1 MNNPEKPK
9 TMNLKRTMLAAL
21 VAAVLIPGG
30 LWARGKTGNARI
42 KVDIER
48 QKGEIDRNIYG
59 NFVEHLGRCIYG
71 GLYEPGSA
79 LSDEKGYRRD
89 VLEATRALRT
99 SLVRWPGGNFVSGYH
114 WEDGIGPQAG
124 RPTRIDLA
132 WGFRESNAFGT
143 DEFVEW
149 CRRAATEPYFCVNLG
164 TGTMDEARNW
174 VEYCNGEKGT
184 YWSDL
189 RRRNG
194 YEKPHKVKYWA
205 LGNEMDG
212 QWQMGHKN
220 AEDYG
225 KFALETAKLMK
236 WIDRDIKLV
245 VAGSS
250 DYNGN
255 WIDWNRTVLEYLKN
269 HADYIALHNY
279 VENRSNDYY
288 KFMATTRFAEKA
300 IRITEG
306 LIAEAMTKAERK
318 DPIYIAFDEYNVWY
332 RAKGEEGNEEVY
344 NLEDALVVSTF
355 LNIFVRNA
363 HVVKMANMAQLVNVI
378 APIFSTKEGS
388 WYQTIFYPL
397 QLFATHCH
405 GTSLDTFVD
414 CDTYALGGERIP
426 YLDVS
431 AAYDNEAGEVIVNVT
446 NRHREQAI
454 TTDILCQTGRFGGK
468 ATVYEVNGPDIKA
481 ENSMTRQA
489 VKTVTKEAQARGD
502 RFTYAFPA
510 HSFTLIRIPV
520 ETDGKHPVRRQAPS
534 APGGG
539 SRTE

>member
-71 GLYEPGSA
+71 GLYEPGSP

-149 CRRAATEPYFCVNLG
+149 CRRADTEPYFCVNLG

-174 VEYCNGEKGT
+174 VEYCNVEKGT

-378 APIFSTKEGS
+378 APIFSTKDGS

-431 AAYDNEAGEVIVNVT
+431 AAYDGEAGEVIVNVT

-454 TTDILCQTGRFGGK
+454 TTDILCQTGRFDGK

-489 VKTVTKEAQARGD
+489 VKTVTKEAQAAAGIAHDGQPQPLGAGNVQRGND
-502 RFTYAFPA
+502 PRLP
-510 HSFTLIRIPV
+510 L
-520 ETDGKHPVRRQAPS
+520 
-534 APGGG
+534 PGGDQIDVV
-539 SRTE
+539 RALRL

>member
-1 MNNPEKPK
+1 MPQQDHLTARLVVDDDFEVAPVNNR
-9 TMNLKRTMLAAL
+9 LF
-21 VAAVLIPGG
+21 GS
-30 LWARGKTGNARI
+30 
-42 KVDIER
+42 
-48 QKGEIDRNIYG
+48 
-59 NFVEHLGRCIYG
+59 FVEHLGRCVYTGI
-71 GLYEPGSA
+71 YEPDHPTA
-79 LSDEKGYRRD
+79 DEHGFRKD
-89 VLEATRALRT
+89 VIDLVKELGATTIRY
-99 SLVRWPGGNFVSGYH
+99 PGGNFVSGYR

-164 TGTMDEARNW
+164 TGTMAEWLEAPGGSELMEAVNLGTRGLQEALDLL
-174 VEYCNGEKGT
+174 EYANVPGGT
-184 YWSDL
+184 ELSE
-189 RRRNG
+189 RRRANG
-194 YEKPHKVKYWA
+194 ADKPFDIRMWC

-520 ETDGKHPVRRQAPS
+520 VTD
-534 APGGG
+534 
-539 SRTE
+539 

>member
-71 GLYEPGSA
+71 GLYEPGSP

-149 CRRAATEPYFCVNLG
+149 CRRADTEPYFCVNLG

-174 VEYCNGEKGT
+174 VEYCNVEKGT

-520 ETDGKHPVRRQAPS
+520 VTAPCP
-534 APGGG
+534 AAGAVGPGRGLPN
-539 SRTE
+539 RIK

>member
-71 GLYEPGSA
+71 GLYEPGSP

-149 CRRAATEPYFCVNLG
+149 CRRADTEPYFCVNLG

-174 VEYCNGEKGT
+174 VEYCNVEKGT

-205 LGNEMDG
+205 RGNEMDG

-520 ETDGKHPVRRQAPS
+520 VTD
-534 APGGG
+534 
-539 SRTE
+539 

>member
-1 MNNPEKPK
+1 M
-9 TMNLKRTMLAAL
+9 
-21 VAAVLIPGG
+21 I
-30 LWARGKTGNARI
+30 
-42 KVDIER
+42 
-48 QKGEIDRNIYG
+48 
-59 NFVEHLGRCIYG
+59 
-71 GLYEPGSA
+71 
-79 LSDEKGYRRD
+79 
-89 VLEATRALRT
+89 
-99 SLVRWPGGNFVSGYH
+99 
-114 WEDGIGPQAG
+114 
-124 RPTRIDLA
+124 
-132 WGFRESNAFGT
+132 
-143 DEFVEW
+143 
-149 CRRAATEPYFCVNLG
+149 
-164 TGTMDEARNW
+164 
-174 VEYCNGEKGT
+174 EKGT

-363 HVVKMANMAQLVNVI
+363 PCGQD
-378 APIFSTKEGS
+378 G
-388 WYQTIFYPL
+388 Q
-397 QLFATHCH
+397 H
-405 GTSLDTFVD
+405 G
-414 CDTYALGGERIP
+414 
-426 YLDVS
+426 
-431 AAYDNEAGEVIVNVT
+431 AAGQ
-446 NRHREQAI
+446 RHRPDLLHQ
-454 TTDILCQTGRFGGK
+454 GRF
-468 ATVYEVNGPDIKA
+468 VVPDDLLPVA
-481 ENSMTRQA
+481 ALRHA
-489 VKTVTKEAQARGD
+489 LPRHVAR
-502 RFTYAFPA
+502 
-510 HSFTLIRIPV
+510 HL
-520 ETDGKHPVRRQAPS
+520 RRL
-534 APGGG
+534 
-539 SRTE
+539 

>member
-1 MNNPEKPK
+1 M
-9 TMNLKRTMLAAL
+9 
-21 VAAVLIPGG
+21 
-30 LWARGKTGNARI
+30 
-42 KVDIER
+42 
-48 QKGEIDRNIYG
+48 
-59 NFVEHLGRCIYG
+59 
-71 GLYEPGSA
+71 
-79 LSDEKGYRRD
+79 
-89 VLEATRALRT
+89 
-99 SLVRWPGGNFVSGYH
+99 
-114 WEDGIGPQAG
+114 
-124 RPTRIDLA
+124 
-132 WGFRESNAFGT
+132 
-143 DEFVEW
+143 
-149 CRRAATEPYFCVNLG
+149 
-164 TGTMDEARNW
+164 
-174 VEYCNGEKGT
+174 
-184 YWSDL
+184 
-189 RRRNG
+189 
-194 YEKPHKVKYWA
+194 
-205 LGNEMDG
+205 
-212 QWQMGHKN
+212 
-220 AEDYG
+220 
-225 KFALETAKLMK
+225 
-236 WIDRDIKLV
+236 
-245 VAGSS
+245 
-250 DYNGN
+250 
-255 WIDWNRTVLEYLKN
+255 LEYLKN

-332 RAKGEEGNEEVY
+332 RARGEEGNEEVY

-431 AAYDNEAGEVIVNVT
+431 AAYDSEAGEVVVNVT

-520 ETDGKHPVRRQAPS
+520 VTD
-534 APGGG
+534 
-539 SRTE
+539 

>member
-21 VAAVLIPGG
+21 VAVVLIPGG

-71 GLYEPGSA
+71 GLYEPGSP

-143 DEFVEW
+143 DKFVEW
-149 CRRAATEPYFCVNLG
+149 CRRADTEPYFCVNLG

-174 VEYCNGEKGT
+174 VEYCNVEKGT

-378 APIFSTKEGS
+378 APIFSTKDGS

-414 CDTYALGGERIP
+414 CDTYALGRERIP

-431 AAYDNEAGEVIVNVT
+431 AAYDGEAGEVIVNVT

-454 TTDILCQTGRFGGK
+454 TTDILCQTGRFDGK

-520 ETDGKHPVRRQAPS
+520 VTD
-534 APGGG
+534 
-539 SRTE
+539 

>member
-1 MNNPEKPK
+1 M
-9 TMNLKRTMLAAL
+9 
-21 VAAVLIPGG
+21 AAVLIPGG

-71 GLYEPGSA
+71 GLYEPGSP

-174 VEYCNGEKGT
+174 VEYCNVEKGT

-318 DPIYIAFDEYNVWY
+318 DPVYIAFDEYNVWY

-431 AAYDNEAGEVIVNVT
+431 AAYDSEAGEVVVNVT

-489 VKTVTKEAQARGD
+489 VKTVTKEAQVRGD

-520 ETDGKHPVRRQAPS
+520 VTD
-534 APGGG
+534 
-539 SRTE
+539 

>member
-1 MNNPEKPK
+1 MKAK
-9 TMNLKRTMLAAL
+9 LLVSTAFLAASVSL
-21 VAAVLIPGG
+21 SAQKSATITVHADQGKEIIP
-30 LWARGKTGNARI
+30 K
-42 KVDIER
+42 E
-48 QKGEIDRNIYG
+48 IYG
-59 NFVEHLGRCIYG
+59 QFAEHLGSCIYG
-71 GLYEPGSA
+71 GLWVGEN
-79 LSDEKGYRRD
+79 SDIPNIKGYRTD
-89 VLEATRALRT
+89 VFNALKDL
-99 SLVRWPGGNFVSGYH
+99 SVPVLRWPGGCFADEYH

-174 VEYCNGEKGT
+174 VEYCNVEKGT

-520 ETDGKHPVRRQAPS
+520 VTD
-534 APGGG
+534 
-539 SRTE
+539 

>member
-21 VAAVLIPGG
+21 VVAVLIPGG

-71 GLYEPGSA
+71 GLYEPGSP

-149 CRRAATEPYFCVNLG
+149 CRRADTEPYFCVNLG

-174 VEYCNGEKGT
+174 VEYCNVEKGT

-454 TTDILCQTGRFGGK
+454 TTDILCQTGRFDGK

-481 ENSMTRQA
+481 ENSMTRQT

-520 ETDGKHPVRRQAPS
+520 VTD
-534 APGGG
+534 
-539 SRTE
+539 

>member
-71 GLYEPGSA
+71 GLYEPGSP

-149 CRRAATEPYFCVNLG
+149 CRRRSSDLYFCVNLG
-164 TGTMDEARNW
+164 TGTMDEACNW
-174 VEYCNGEKGT
+174 VEYCNVEKGT

-318 DPIYIAFDEYNVWY
+318 DPVYIAFDEYNVWY

-378 APIFSTKEGS
+378 APIFSTKEGL

-431 AAYDNEAGEVIVNVT
+431 AAYDGEAGEVIVNVT

-454 TTDILCQTGRFGGK
+454 TTDILCQTGRFDGK

-520 ETDGKHPVRRQAPS
+520 VTD
-534 APGGG
+534 
-539 SRTE
+539 

>member
-30 LWARGKTGNARI
+30 LWARGKTAMPESRSTSNAKRAKSTGISTATSSSTSAAASTAALRARI
-42 KVDIER
+42 AP
-48 QKGEIDRNIYG
+48 
-59 NFVEHLGRCIYG
+59 FGRE
-71 GLYEPGSA
+71 GLPPGRARSDAGASHIAGA
-79 LSDEKGYRRD
+79 L
-89 VLEATRALRT
+89 
-99 SLVRWPGGNFVSGYH
+99 
-114 WEDGIGPQAG
+114 AG
-124 RPTRIDLA
+124 RQLRLGLPLGGRHRPAGRAPTRIDLA

-149 CRRAATEPYFCVNLG
+149 CRRADTEPYFCVNLG

-174 VEYCNGEKGT
+174 VEYCNVEKGT

-279 VENRSNDYY
+279 VENWSNDYY

-306 LIAEAMTKAERK
+306 LITEAMTKAERK

-431 AAYDNEAGEVIVNVT
+431 AAYDGEAGEVIVNVT

-454 TTDILCQTGRFGGK
+454 TTDILCQTGRFDGK

-520 ETDGKHPVRRQAPS
+520 VTD
-534 APGGG
+534 
-539 SRTE
+539 

>member
-1 MNNPEKPK
+1 
-9 TMNLKRTMLAAL
+9 MNLKRTMLAAL

-71 GLYEPGSA
+71 GLYEPGSP

-149 CRRAATEPYFCVNLG
+149 CRRADTEPYFCVNLG

-174 VEYCNGEKGT
+174 VEYCNVEKGT

-318 DPIYIAFDEYNVWY
+318 VLSPATSADHEFDHGLDDIASPDEHAK
-332 RAKGEEGNEEVY
+332 RASTP
-344 NLEDALVVSTF
+344 DA
-355 LNIFVRNA
+355 
-363 HVVKMANMAQLVNVI
+363 QYD
-378 APIFSTKEGS
+378 TKEERRVITGS
-388 WYQTIFYPL
+388 EQKT
-397 QLFATHCH
+397 AK
-405 GTSLDTFVD
+405 
-414 CDTYALGGERIP
+414 ANGEIKGNLPTRRNHKGR
-426 YLDVS
+426 DV
-431 AAYDNEAGEVIVNVT
+431 
-446 NRHREQAI
+446 I
-454 TTDILCQTGRFGGK
+454 TTGVTSSVIDPTKTQ
-468 ATVYEVNGPDIKA
+468 AYEK
-481 ENSMTRQA
+481 RQ
-489 VKTVTKEAQARGD
+489 KE
-502 RFTYAFPA
+502 
-510 HSFTLIRIPV
+510 IRDDSSIQW
-520 ETDGKHPVRRQAPS
+520 GNF
-534 APGGG
+534 
-539 SRTE
+539 

>member
-1 MNNPEKPK
+1 
-9 TMNLKRTMLAAL
+9 
-21 VAAVLIPGG
+21 
-30 LWARGKTGNARI
+30 
-42 KVDIER
+42 
-48 QKGEIDRNIYG
+48 
-59 NFVEHLGRCIYG
+59 
-71 GLYEPGSA
+71 
-79 LSDEKGYRRD
+79 
-89 VLEATRALRT
+89 
-99 SLVRWPGGNFVSGYH
+99 
-114 WEDGIGPQAG
+114 
-124 RPTRIDLA
+124 
-132 WGFRESNAFGT
+132 
-143 DEFVEW
+143 
-149 CRRAATEPYFCVNLG
+149 
-164 TGTMDEARNW
+164 MDEARNW
-174 VEYCNGEKGT
+174 VEYCNVEKGT

-332 RAKGEEGNEEVY
+332 RARGEEGNEEVY

-431 AAYDNEAGEVIVNVT
+431 AAYDSEAGEVVVNVT
-446 NRHREQAI
+446 NRHREQSI

-520 ETDGKHPVRRQAPS
+520 VTD
-534 APGGG
+534 
-539 SRTE
+539 